1 MKCLHRYAN
10 DTVCLENDTLLIH
23 YLCKRPI
30 KFETTLKIT
39 DMKALVIVLGMLLTV
54 SFSTQARTLVEEND
68 GGKEEIVLQVSED
81 DDTVYPLAD
90 FGDEEPAVMSLL
102 PQQPY
107 AYLYINKVVVSFDG
121 ICQNVRISVVN
132 NDTDEVVFEEVYAG
146 SPEVSIRL
154 AERGDYT
161 LLVRADGTVWEGW
174 FVY

>member
-1 MKCLHRYAN
+1 MRTFVLIG
-10 DTVCLENDTLLIH
+10 LLIAIPFVNKVYAQH
-23 YLCKRPI
+23 AS
-30 KFETTLKIT
+30 
-39 DMKALVIVLGMLLTV
+39 KA
-54 SFSTQARTLVEEND
+54 SQ
-68 GGKEEIVLQVSED
+68 EIVLSVVAD
-81 DDTVYPLAD
+81 DDDDDGERDAIGTKGHNV
-90 FGDEEPAVMSLL
+90 EPAYMSLL

>member
-1 MKCLHRYAN
+1 MKL
-10 DTVCLENDTLLIH
+10 TPLFILLWV
-23 YLCKRPI
+23 
-30 KFETTLKIT
+30 FVWVGN
-39 DMKALVIVLGMLLTV
+39 AVFAQAIVG
-54 SFSTQARTLVEEND
+54 R
-68 GGKEEIVLQVSED
+68 EEIRLVATDDED
-81 DDTVYPLAD
+81 TSDDGTREGSSHHEA
-90 FGDEEPAVMSLL
+90 PANMSLL
-102 PQQPY
+102 PSLSPY
-107 AYLYINKVVVSFDG
+107 AYLYNNKVVVSFDG

>member
-1 MKCLHRYAN
+1 MKLTPLFILLWVFVWVAN
-10 DTVCLENDTLLIH
+10 AVFAQATLGREEIRLVA
-23 YLCKRPI
+23 
-30 KFETTLKIT
+30 T
-39 DMKALVIVLGMLLTV
+39 DDEDI
-54 SFSTQARTLVEEND
+54 SD
-68 GGKEEIVLQVSED
+68 GGTRED
-81 DDTVYPLAD
+81 PIHCD
-90 FGDEEPAVMSLL
+90 EPAYMSLF

-174 FVY
+174 FVH

>member
-1 MKCLHRYAN
+1 
-10 DTVCLENDTLLIH
+10 
-23 YLCKRPI
+23 
-30 KFETTLKIT
+30 
-39 DMKALVIVLGMLLTV
+39 MLLTV

-81 DDTVYPLAD
+81 D
-90 FGDEEPAVMSLL
+90 MSLL